1 MSKAA
6 ELAALIGSGQAQGNR
21 NIIINGAMQVAQ
33 RGDSISATTNQYV
46 CDRTQVALNSA
57 GTWDITQS
65 STSPDGFANSL
76 KVDCTAANTSL
87 SATSFMTIRQKIESQ
102 NLQHIAKGTSS
113 AKRLTLSFYIRSNKT
128 GTYQVNLRDGENAR
142 LIGATY
148 SISLA
153 DTWEKKE
160 ITFAADTS
168 GTLPDTNVEG
178 IVVEWWFA
186 SGSNYAG
193 GAVPSAWESSAN
205 TDRNAGSSIN
215 LADSTSNELYIT
227 GVQLEVGETATPF
240 EHRSFG
246 DELARCKRYFQIHN
260 DMHLRGYSNG
270 STQRIEQYFA
280 YSVEMRADPS
290 RAVLSTGNSSNIRS
304 SVTTYSG
311 LVIGNRTGGAILSL
325 ESNASGLAHFTNRK
339 ESLDAEL

>member
-1 MSKAA
+1 MALSKILPA
-6 ELAALIGSGQAQGNR
+6 GQEVQAVGKSL
-21 NIIINGAMQVAQ
+21 IINGAMQVSQ
-33 RGDSISATTNQYV
+33 RGDSTSATTTKYV
-46 CDRTQVALNSA
+46 CDRTQVGFSSA

-76 KVDCTAANTSL
+76 KIDCTAANTSL
-87 SATSFMTIRQKIESQ
+87 SASSFMLIRQKIESQ

-113 AKRLTLSFYIRSNKT
+113 AKKLTLSFHIRSNKT

-148 SISLA
+148 SISSA

-178 IVVEWWFA
+178 IAVEWWFA

-240 EHRSFG
+240 EHRSYA
-246 DELARCKRYFQIHN
+246 DELRRCQRYFAKIRAGWSGDTTN
-260 DMHLRGYSNG
+260 NG
-270 STQRIEQYFA
+270 SYRASYQNA
-280 YSVEMRADPS
+280 VEMRATPTATWTNISQAGFD
-290 RAVLSTGNSSNIRS
+290 AAHNSEQI
-304 SVTTYSG
+304 TTY
-311 LVIGNRTGGAILSL
+311 GGGVYRQCNTTSDGRLYWSDA
-325 ESNASGLAHFTNRK
+325 T
-339 ESLDAEL
+339 LDAEL

>member
-1 MSKAA
+1 
-6 ELAALIGSGQAQGNR
+6 
-21 NIIINGAMQVAQ
+21 
-33 RGDSISATTNQYV
+33 
-46 CDRTQVALNSA
+46 
-57 GTWDITQS
+57 
-65 STSPDGFANSL
+65 
-76 KVDCTAANTSL
+76 
-87 SATSFMTIRQKIESQ
+87 MTIRQKIESQ

-142 LIGATY
+142 IIGATY
-148 SISLA
+148 SISSA

-186 SGSNYAG
+186 SGSNYTG

-240 EHRSFG
+240 EHRSYG
-246 DELARCKRYFQIHN
+246 DELAKCQRYYEGGGLNNPISWSGDVTNGNTYWDVKGYIVEKRASPTITIGTEYAKNGFSGTPSTSWVNTRGFRASANSNSTVNGAYFVF
-260 DMHLRGYSNG
+260 
-270 STQRIEQYFA
+270 EFK
-280 YSVEMRADPS
+280 ADS
-290 RAVLSTGNSSNIRS
+290 
-304 SVTTYSG
+304 
-311 LVIGNRTGGAILSL
+311 
-325 ESNASGLAHFTNRK
+325 
-339 ESLDAEL
+339 EL

>member
-33 RGDSISATTNQYV
+33 RGDSTSATTNQYV

-87 SATSFMTIRQKIESQ
+87 SATSFMMIRQKIESQ

-160 ITFAADTS
+160 ITYAADTS

-178 IVVEWWFA
+178 ITIEWWFVA
-186 SGSNYAG
+186 GSNYVG

-227 GVQLEVGETATPF
+227 GVQLEVGEQATPF
-240 EHRSFG
+240 EHRSYG
-246 DELARCKRYFQIHN
+246 DELAKCQRYYEGGGLNNPISWSGDVTNGNTYWDVRAFMVEKRAAPTVTVASEYAK
-260 DMHLRGYSNG
+260 NG
-270 STQRIEQYFA
+270 FSGTPSTSWVGTKSF
-280 YSVEMRADPS
+280 RAFI
-290 RAVLSTGNSSNIRS
+290 NSSS
-304 SVTTYSG
+304 TT
-311 LVIGNRTGGAILSL
+311 NGAYFVFEFKADS
-325 ESNASGLAHFTNRK
+325 
-339 ESLDAEL
+339 EL